1 MAAHQYSARAQTLLQ
16 NRVDLERLDSGIPRL
31 SVVAVWRLYTTVV
44 VTKEIA
50 WVSLV
55 GLEDVEV
62 VMVLAFSWDSLTQD
76 SLALR
81 GLCAALVALASCW
94 SKAHSYPLD
103 RVQAVLQASG
113 SFPLQLA
120 SRFLP
125 SPGWHGLPQYPK
137 ARAVPICR
145 V

>member
-1 MAAHQYSARAQTLLQ
+1 MTAHQYSALAQTLLQ

-44 VTKEIA
+44 VTA

-62 VMVLAFSWDSLTQD
+62 VMVLAFSWDPLTQD

-81 GLCAALVALASCW
+81 GLCAALVALASGW

-103 RVQAVLQASG
+103 RAQAVVQASG

-137 ARAVPICR
+137 ARAVPVCR